1 MQPGLQV
8 AIMMH
13 CLQVVTRTSLTIQS
27 KVLRGRWTLVE
38 AEMAARSSTWRHMTA
53 SKQWCVIMVTVLYF
67 YKCTQSQTSWYIANI
82 TFAFFFQ
89 MEIIPWLRKSNYYD
103 NGVTTRTNVAL
114 DRTVFVGGI
123 PGDFT
128 ADELAHAFQNEFGSV
143 ESVHYHTDTTF
154 YPTGK
159 LLIRH

>member
-1 MQPGLQV
+1 
-8 AIMMH
+8 
-13 CLQVVTRTSLTIQS
+13 
-27 KVLRGRWTLVE
+27 
-38 AEMAARSSTWRHMTA
+38 
-53 SKQWCVIMVTVLYF
+53 
-67 YKCTQSQTSWYIANI
+67 
-82 TFAFFFQ
+82 
-89 MEIIPWLRKSNYYD
+89 MEVIPWLRKSNYYD

-143 ESVHYHTDTTF
+143 ESVHYHTDMTF

-159 LLIRH
+159 LLTSNFSQ

>member
-1 MQPGLQV
+1 
-8 AIMMH
+8 
-13 CLQVVTRTSLTIQS
+13 
-27 KVLRGRWTLVE
+27 
-38 AEMAARSSTWRHMTA
+38 
-53 SKQWCVIMVTVLYF
+53 
-67 YKCTQSQTSWYIANI
+67 
-82 TFAFFFQ
+82 
-89 MEIIPWLRKSNYYD
+89 MEVIPWLRKNNYYD

-159 LLIRH
+159 LLIIRHQTLASESCIRQPTEVCSLIARVFL

>member
-1 MQPGLQV
+1 
-8 AIMMH
+8 
-13 CLQVVTRTSLTIQS
+13 
-27 KVLRGRWTLVE
+27 
-38 AEMAARSSTWRHMTA
+38 
-53 SKQWCVIMVTVLYF
+53 
-67 YKCTQSQTSWYIANI
+67 
-82 TFAFFFQ
+82 
-89 MEIIPWLRKSNYYD
+89 MEVIPWLRKSNYYD

-159 LLIRH
+159 LLIIRHQTLASESCIRQPTEVCSLIARVFL